1 MTVGVKMKIFTNAGE
16 LEVQTKEELEAVI
29 RKSALNP
36 YDDIWMGGEE
46 KYPCLAILVNGM
58 RACVHFFLNDTGDMW
73 QSAGDQEE
81 DVLFAVHGELPNWMP
96 GSCVVSL
103 DEAIRCA
110 GQFLETGE
118 RPDCIDWNEL

>member
-1 MTVGVKMKIFTNAGE
+1 MKIFTNSGE
-16 LEVQTKEELEAVI
+16 LEAQTKEELENII

-36 YDDIWMGGEE
+36 YDDIWICGEE

-58 RACVHFFLNDTGDMW
+58 KACVHFFLNDTGDMW
-73 QSAGDQEE
+73 QSAGDWDE
-81 DVLFAVHGELPNWMP
+81 DVPFAVYGEQPSLMP

-110 GQFLETGE
+110 GQFFDTGQQ
-118 RPDCIDWNEL
+118 PDCIGWNEL

>member
-1 MTVGVKMKIFTNAGE
+1 MKIFTNAGE
-16 LEVQTKEELEAVI
+16 VEAQAKEELEAII

-36 YDDIWMGGEE
+36 YDDIWMGREE

-58 RACVHFFLNDTGDMW
+58 RACVHYFLNDTGDMW
-73 QSAGDQEE
+73 QSAGDWEE
-81 DVLFAVHGELPNWMP
+81 DVPFAVHGEMPNLMP

-103 DEAIRCA
+103 NEAIICA
-110 GQFLETGE
+110 GQFFETEE